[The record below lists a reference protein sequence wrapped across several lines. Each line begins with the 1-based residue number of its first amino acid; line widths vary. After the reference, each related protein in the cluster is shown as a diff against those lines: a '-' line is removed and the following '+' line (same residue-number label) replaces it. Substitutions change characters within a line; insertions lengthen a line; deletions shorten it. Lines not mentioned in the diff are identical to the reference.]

1 MKILVTTPELRFPIK
16 LIFPIGVLRSRWIW
30 RIALKYT
37 DDDQKQDIMIYSGMI
52 AESVDVLEKYVR
64 INGHF
69 NLVEV
74 EAKDGTRVVIRI

>member
-1 MKILVTTPELRFPIK
+1 M
-16 LIFPIGVLRSRWIW
+16 
-30 RIALKYT
+30 
-37 DDDQKQDIMIYSGMI
+37 YSGMI

-64 INGHF
+64 NNGHF

>member
-16 LIFPIGVLRSRWIW
+16 LVFPIGVLRSRWIW
-30 RIALKYT
+30 RGALKYRK
-37 DDDQKQDIMIYSGMI
+37 DDQKQDIMMYSGMI
-52 AESVDVLEKYVR
+52 AESVDVLEEYVR
-64 INGHF
+64 MNGHF